1 MKSKKESIIKSIVWR
16 ILSVVTLAVITYIF
30 TKNLIT
36 VTLVTVVSNIIFLIL
51 FYINERIWLKI
62 PNPKNKLK
70 RSISKMLTYITIMG
84 MPTMFLITFIFTGS
98 IIIMTEVTITYVIT
112 KHIMYVIFELAWI
125 GI

>member
-1 MKSKKESIIKSIVWR
+1 VKSKKESIIKSIVWR